1 MQWTDLLGHQ
11 RQKEWFET
19 ALANNRLATS
29 FLFIGPEG
37 IGKRTFARLLAK
49 GLLCRHSESLSLE
62 ACGTC
67 EDCVQVDAGTHPDLL
82 TIAKPEDKAFIPID
96 LLIGERDKRMRE
108 GLCHDI
114 SMRPYGG
121 RRKIAIIDDAD
132 YFNTE
137 GANCLLKTL
146 EEPPTNSLLILLGTS
161 LQRQLPTIRSRC
173 QAILFRPLETEQLQT
188 LLLRTGIA
196 DSVKR
201 AADWAQQANGS
212 VAEARLLA
220 DPELDDFRH
229 QLLTA
234 LVKPQLPFLEIAK
247 ICGAITD
254 AAGKD
259 ARVKRERLKL
269 VLRLAGNFYRELTL
283 QLGSQSS
290 SHVSQAL
297 TGKHRAQSE
306 IATAVGVYRQHWKS
320 ASHGA
325 TQAWNRC
332 LLATEQVDRNANQA
346 SLLEA
351 WAADI
356 ARLGG
361 C

>member
-1 MQWTDLLGHQ
+1 MQWADLLGHQ
-11 RQKEWFET
+11 RQKEWFEI
-19 ALANNRLATS
+19 ALAGNRLATS
-29 FLFIGPEG
+29 FLFVGPAG

-49 GLLCRHSESLSLE
+49 GLLCRNSDTRSLE
-62 ACGTC
+62 ACGAC

-82 TIAKPEDKAFIPID
+82 TIAKPEDKAYIPID

-146 EEPPTNSLLILLGTS
+146 EEPPIDSLLILLGTS

-173 QAILFRPLETEQLQT
+173 QAVLFKPLEREQLQT
-188 LLLRTGIA
+188 LLLRAGLT
-196 DSVKR
+196 DSTER
-201 AADWAQQANGS
+201 AASLAQQANGS
-212 VAEARLLA
+212 LAEARLMI
-220 DPELDDFRH
+220 DPELDEFRTH
-229 QLLTA
+229 LLES
-234 LVKPQLPFLEIAK
+234 LVRPQLPLLELAK
-247 ICGAITD
+247 SCGAITD

-269 VLRLAGNFYRELTL
+269 VFRLAANFYRELAL
-283 QLGSQSS
+283 YLSRSS
-290 SHVSQAL
+290 SNPDANPQSADQSVNPELAAAL
-297 TGKHRAQSE
+297 AICGRS
-306 IATAVGVYRQHWKS
+306 WKS
-320 ASHGA
+320 GSLGA
-325 TQAWNRC
+325 TRAWDRC

-356 ARLGG
+356 ARFGG